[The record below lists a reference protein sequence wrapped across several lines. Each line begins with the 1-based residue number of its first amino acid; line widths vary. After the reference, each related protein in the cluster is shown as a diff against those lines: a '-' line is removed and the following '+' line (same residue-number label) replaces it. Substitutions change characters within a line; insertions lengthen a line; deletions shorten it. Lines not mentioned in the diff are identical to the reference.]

1 MELIYTKSIN
11 NNKIPNNYKADAA
24 AKIQEPIY
32 TIINIINKRGRG
44 GIQIIIIMLMPQPK

>member
-32 TIINIINKRGRG
+32 TIINIINKRGDG
-44 GIQIIIIMLMPQPK
+44 WDTNNNNNADATA